1 MTYPNITRTSFLLLC
16 LYISSIFSRGAD
28 DENRWSSQ
36 RKNSRRKV
44 FQVFSFVTQI
54 SIIFF
59 FPITVCGQ
67 LSYNGT
73 TGTFHSPNYPAS
85 YAQNNIE
92 CRYRIHSNTSR
103 ILLAFSDFATEPGY
117 DYVEVFTSYTAIFLQ
132 ST

>member
-16 LYISSIFSRGAD
+16 LYISSIFSRRAD

-73 TGTFHSPNYPAS
+73 TGTFHSPFYPENYS
-85 YAQNNIE
+85 RDNLD
-92 CRYRIHSNTSR
+92 CRYLIDVSEVGSSR
-103 ILLAFSDFATEPGY
+103 ILLAFADFATETSA
-117 DYVEVFTSYTAIFLQ
+117 DYVEVYHCF
-132 ST
+132 